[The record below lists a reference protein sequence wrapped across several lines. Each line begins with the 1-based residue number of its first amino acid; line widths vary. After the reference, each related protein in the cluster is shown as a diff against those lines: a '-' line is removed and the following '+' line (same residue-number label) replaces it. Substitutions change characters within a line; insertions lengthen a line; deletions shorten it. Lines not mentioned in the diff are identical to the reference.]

1 MAERLRALL
10 EHPLDPRVARLAVA
24 LGCAV
29 LLGFASLIVVAGTGV
44 RPNRPSARG
53 HSGGSPAI
61 GRPMAARRP
70 PASIRKPRLARPR
83 QDPQDRPGSPAA
95 LRAEHELASH
105 RALQHVP
112 YRHGGLSVVLV
123 GAEGKRAVL
132 RVRAATAAA
141 ARRGWRRFLRR
152 YRDPGGSYLPR
163 FRVEGGR
170 DG

>member
-10 EHPLDPRVARLAVA
+10 EHPLDPRVARAAVA

-29 LLGFASLIVVAGTGV
+29 LLGFAALIVVAGTGSG
-44 RPNRPSARG
+44 PNRPSARDQ
-53 HSGGSPAI
+53 SGAGLTI
-61 GRPMAARRP
+61 DRPMAARRP
-70 PASIRKPRLARPR
+70 AGGIRTPRSDRPR

-95 LRAEHELASH
+95 LRAERELASH

-152 YRDPGGSYLPR
+152 YRDPGAAYR
-163 FRVEGGR
+163 AEFEGGGR
-170 DG
+170 RRG